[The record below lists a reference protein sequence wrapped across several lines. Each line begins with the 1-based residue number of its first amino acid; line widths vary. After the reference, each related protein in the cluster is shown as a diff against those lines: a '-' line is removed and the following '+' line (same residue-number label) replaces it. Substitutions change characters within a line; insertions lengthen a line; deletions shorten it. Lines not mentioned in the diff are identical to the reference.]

1 MIKHDVIYKGYPNGN
16 PDQSKEH
23 TQSSLEHLR
32 NHSKVAIDMQDYDK
46 VCDDN

>member
-1 MIKHDVIYKGYPNGN
+1 MIKHDVIYKRYADGN

-23 TQSSLEHLR
+23 SQSSLEYLR
-32 NHSKVAIDMQDYDK
+32 YHSKVAIDMQDYDE